1 MKKAGYKI
9 LALGFAL
16 SLALLAAQPVLAV
29 TPEGTVGQ
37 GQGGAKQGEQ
47 EFTLTLENPIAPS
60 VDNKAQT
67 VSPNK
72 IIGAAIKAILGIIG
86 SISLLIFV
94 VAGLIWMTSRGND
107 DKIKKSRDAIMWAA
121 LGMLAVFASYV
132 VLNYALNFFS
142 EGVFQ
147 TSTTEQL

>member
-1 MKKAGYKI
+1 M
-9 LALGFAL
+9 
-16 SLALLAAQPVLAV
+16 
-29 TPEGTVGQ
+29 GQ